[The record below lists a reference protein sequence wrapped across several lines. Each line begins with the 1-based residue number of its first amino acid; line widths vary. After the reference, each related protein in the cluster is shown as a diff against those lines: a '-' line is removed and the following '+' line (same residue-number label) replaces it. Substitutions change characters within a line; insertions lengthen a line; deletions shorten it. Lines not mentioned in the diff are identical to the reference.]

1 MYLLREEESFVMR
14 FITSLKKRI
23 YKIIEVADPQDF
35 FSKIFD
41 IFILNLILV
50 NVVISILDTVQKLS
64 STYDVFF
71 SLLEK
76 ISVVIFTFE
85 YLLRI
90 WTITLKPEFNKPV
103 LGRLKYAFT
112 FLSIVDLLAIVPY
125 YIPMLITVDLRFLRA
140 LRLFRIFRLLKLE
153 RYTKGLQVIGEVVKD
168 KKAEL
173 IITFFLLTLT
183 ILISASLV
191 YFVEVSVQ
199 PDKFTSIPY
208 AIWWSVAAVTSVGYG
223 DVYPITPVGQ
233 ILGSFTALCGVVLFA
248 LPAAILTSGFNE
260 VLKKEREEDTRS
272 ICPHCNREI

>member
-23 YKIIEVADPQDF
+23 YEIIEVADPQDF

-76 ISVVIFTFE
+76 ISVVFFTIE

-183 ILISASLV
+183 ILFSASLV

>member
-1 MYLLREEESFVMR
+1 MK

-23 YKIIEVADPQDF
+23 YEIIEVADPQDF

-64 STYDVFF
+64 SIYDVCF

-76 ISVVIFTFE
+76 ISVAIFTIE

-90 WTITLKPEFNKPV
+90 WTITLKPKFNKPV

-112 FLSIVDLLAIVPY
+112 FLSIVDLLAIAPY

-153 RYTKGLQVIGEVVKD
+153 RYTKGLQVIGEVIKD

-173 IITFFLLTLT
+173 IITLFLLTLT

-233 ILGSFTALCGVVLFA
+233 IFGSFTALCGVVLFA

>member
-23 YKIIEVADPQDF
+23 YEIIEVADPQDF

-76 ISVVIFTFE
+76 ISVVIFTIE

-125 YIPMLITVDLRFLRA
+125 YIPMLNKVDIRFLRA

-233 ILGSFTALCGVVLFA
+233 ILGSFTALCGFVLFA

>member
-23 YKIIEVADPQDF
+23 YEIIEVADPQDF

-76 ISVVIFTFE
+76 ISVVIFTIE

-153 RYTKGLQVIGEVVKD
+153 RYTKGLQVIGEVIKD

>member
-23 YKIIEVADPQDF
+23 YEIIEVADPQDF

-76 ISVVIFTFE
+76 ISVVIFTIE